1 MFKYDSEAAA
11 TMDRL
16 YEKGGWDW
24 NKLTPFWEF
33 GISLKMKSQNSK
45 TEAPTEALI
54 EAIRSL
60 HGCKAM
66 WIESVPIKETFQ
78 GEVVWEGTVQVF
90 SLFGHPTVSC
100 CYAWSHVTNEKTGK
114 RKFFAVL
121 HQGPVDS
128 PLNAVRSAVVA
139 DPR

>member
-1 MFKYDSEAAA
+1 
-11 TMDRL
+11 
-16 YEKGGWDW
+16 
-24 NKLTPFWEF
+24 
-33 GISLKMKSQNSK
+33 MKSQNSK
-45 TEAPTEALI
+45 TEAATEALI

-66 WIESVPIKETFQ
+66 WVESVAIKETFQ

-90 SLFGHPTVSC
+90 SLFGHPTASC
-100 CYAWSHVTNEKTGK
+100 CYAWSNATNETTRQ

-121 HQGPVDS
+121 HQGWVNS

-139 DPR
+139 DTR

>member
-1 MFKYDSEAAA
+1 
-11 TMDRL
+11 
-16 YEKGGWDW
+16 
-24 NKLTPFWEF
+24 
-33 GISLKMKSQNSK
+33 
-45 TEAPTEALI
+45 
-54 EAIRSL
+54 
-60 HGCKAM
+60 M
-66 WIESVPIKETFQ
+66 WIEAVPIKETFQ
-78 GEVVWEGTVQVF
+78 GEVLWEGTVQVF

-100 CYAWSHVTNEKTGK
+100 CYAWSHVTNEKTHK